1 MRAHRVR
8 IRPWGRQ
15 LPYCPHIA
23 RIRGV
28 SERRPRDPPAQLG
41 EWPGALGAIHPR
53 LPTTSLQKG
62 ARQVNQGRQATNPF
76 GVFHSPPSLL
86 APGWKKEGARRRRA
100 APGREGTGSEE
111 PGARAGAEGKDHR
124 RRQLHHRECLHR
136 PEHHRHTTDDPK
148 PATTTPPPHREH
160 RPANLI
166 SPPPWSSSCGESVTS
181 RRVAR
186 YSCLDAGRRAA
197 ELPCRDGW
205 SSWAARALE
214 RCRCRARNERG
225 LDVRRVV
232 LRRPCSMATPS
243 REVGRSWCWRHVAP
257 LFAEPREN
265 PSTRRRAARWRRAEP
280 WDLELRPSIRDF
292 LPFVVV
298 RVCPGRPHPSAPR
311 PRPRREDA
319 RRDGLRRR
327 AVRSVWNFWKPAV
340 EPWCFPLAG
349 LGGRKPRVERT
360 PALGPWFAAP
370 PNGRCSRGVAVN
382 RRRALHVAM
391 SAPVDRFLA
400 HGLPSRGMAQR

>member
-1 MRAHRVR
+1 MGKAITLLPPHRAHPRR
-8 IRPWGRQ
+8 ERAAATGST
-15 LPYCPHIA
+15 CPA
-23 RIRGV
+23 RRMARGT
-28 SERRPRDPPAQLG
+28 RGNPPKAAHDL
-41 EWPGALGAIHPR
+41 A
-53 LPTTSLQKG
+53 SK
-62 ARQVNQGRQATNPF
+62 GRQAGESRTPSHQPLWGF
-76 GVFHSPPSLL
+76 PLSTVSACAGLEEGRSAPP
-86 APGWKKEGARRRRA
+86 PRRA
-100 APGREGTGSEE
+100 GKGRSWERGTGSEE

-370 PNGRCSRGVAVN
+370 PNGRCSRGVTVN